1 MTAAGQLER
10 PVGPCL
16 RRHILPDA
24 IGWPFALSRDVD
36 VRPPDIATIRFAPLS
51 ADGTAFVQRAERA

>member
-1 MTAAGQLER
+1 
-10 PVGPCL
+10 L

-36 VRPPDIATIRFAPLS
+36 VRPPDIATSRTAPLP
-51 ADGTAFVQRAERA
+51 ARRAVDPLALMQRAERA